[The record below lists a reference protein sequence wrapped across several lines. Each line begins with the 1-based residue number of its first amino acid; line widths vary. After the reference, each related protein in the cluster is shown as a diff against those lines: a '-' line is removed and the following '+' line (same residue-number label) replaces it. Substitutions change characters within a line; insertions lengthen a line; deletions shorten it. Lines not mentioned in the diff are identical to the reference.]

1 MPPVSVLEL
10 KVPPPVLALIFVAA
24 MWFVS
29 IQMPSFAFNV
39 PGSHVWGLALAGTG
53 IILALAGVIEF
64 RKAETTINPTKPG
77 ATSAMVTFGV
87 YRLSRNPMY
96 LGLLLVLAGWAAVL
110 SHVLAFLFLPVF
122 VAYLNRFQITP
133 EERVLSAKFGEAFAT
148 YTQAVRKW
156 L

>member
-1 MPPVSVLEL
+1 MNNLEL
-10 KVPPPVLALIFVAA
+10 KVPPPVLALIFFAII
-24 MWFVS
+24 WFAS
-29 IQMPSFAFNV
+29 RQLPSLAFDM
-39 PGSHVWGLALAGTG
+39 PGSHYWGIALVGTG
-53 IILALAGVIEF
+53 IILALAGVMEF

-77 ATSAMVTFGV
+77 ATSAMVTSGV

-133 EERVLSAKFGEAFAT
+133 EERVLSAKFGDAFAA

>member
-1 MPPVSVLEL
+1 MNNLEL
-10 KVPPPVLALIFVAA
+10 KVPPPVLALIFFAIIWVA
-24 MWFVS
+24 S
-29 IQMPSFAFNV
+29 RQLPSLAFDM
-39 PGSHVWGLALAGTG
+39 PGSHYWGIGLAGTG

-64 RKAETTINPTKPG
+64 RKAETTVNPTKPST
-77 ATSAMVTFGV
+77 TSAMVTSGV

-96 LGLLLVLAGWAAVL
+96 LGLLFVLTGWATAL
-110 SHVLAFLFLPVF
+110 SHVLAFLFLPAF

>member
-1 MPPVSVLEL
+1 MNILEL
-10 KVPPPVLALIFVAA
+10 KLPPPVLGLIFFAA

-29 IQMPSFAFNV
+29 RQLPSLAFDM
-39 PGSHVWGLALAGTG
+39 PGSHYWGAGLVCTG

-77 ATSAMVTFGV
+77 ATSAMVTSGV

-96 LGLLLVLAGWAAVL
+96 LGLLFVLAGWAAVL
-110 SHVLAFLFLPVF
+110 SHLLAFLFLPVF
-122 VAYLNRFQITP
+122 VSYINRFQITP
-133 EERVLSAKFGEAFAT
+133 EERVLSAKFGKAFAD
-148 YTQAVRKW
+148 YRQSVHRW

>member
-1 MPPVSVLEL
+1 MNNLEL
-10 KVPPPVLALIFVAA
+10 KVPPPVLALIFFAII
-24 MWFVS
+24 WFAS
-29 IQMPSFAFNV
+29 WQLPSLAFEM
-39 PGSHVWGLALAGTG
+39 PGSHYWGIGLAGTG

-77 ATSAMVTFGV
+77 VTLAMVTSGV
-87 YRLSRNPMY
+87 YRLSRNP
-96 LGLLLVLAGWAAVL
+96 VL
-110 SHVLAFLFLPVF
+110 SHVLAFLYLPVF

-133 EERVLSAKFGEAFAT
+133 EERVLSVKFGEAFAA

>member
-1 MPPVSVLEL
+1 VNNLEL
-10 KVPPPVLALIFVAA
+10 KVPPPVLALIFFAIIWVA
-24 MWFVS
+24 S
-29 IQMPSFAFNV
+29 RQLPSLAFDM
-39 PGSHVWGLALAGTG
+39 PGSHYWGAGLVCTG

-77 ATSAMVTFGV
+77 ATSAMVTSGV

-96 LGLLLVLAGWAAVL
+96 LGLLLVLAGWAAVF

-133 EERVLSAKFGEAFAT
+133 EERVLSVKFGEAFAA